1 MKKYSYTALASMVSM
16 SMTLI
21 VCQSVTHA
29 SDIEIYSNS
38 TNGKTTITLMLDTSG
53 SMSVGSPDDVSACDI
68 PSSASGAVTTGSIS
82 SGTTP
87 AYTRRYCEVEGERER
102 RYYFMLDNKTWYSC
116 VDRNGS
122 TNRGQCNNKMS
133 VEPTSSELT
142 GLTAKRFNFLG
153 GEKSCNK
160 NDYCYYFK
168 DINTSSERYYDRLTR
183 LKDAIFALLDSNLI
197 DPKLVSIGIGNF
209 SAQSGSDNV
218 YTSADGSSGKILVPA
233 ALLDSTQKTRIK
245 TAVASLRG
253 SNGTPTANAY
263 AEVGAY
269 MLGTNTTT
277 ALTGLSEDYI
287 AYPGDNRYYTAC
299 VVKGF
304 TCSTLAS
311 QDWVY
316 GSPSGY
322 SLQRCASISWNSG
335 ADSYCWVKRK
345 TLAAAD
351 NLYSGFS
358 KSVSSS
364 KVGAS
369 SSALNYESPLL
380 TTSTQCNG
388 QGIYFLTDG
397 EPNSSPDSE
406 PLMKAALGTNGS
418 SFSIPL
424 TGTLPN
430 GSQAGHGMP
439 AVGEFAKALRSKT
452 RNPKGMEIKT
462 AVVGFG
468 SVFDVD
474 KVEDLKKPEADRV
487 IRSLTDAKGTLR
499 EYYNCSKIP
508 TNKIDARNACNWGAR
523 SHTSLPN
530 VGGFGEGGFYS
541 AQSSD
546 DIITS
551 IVKFL
556 DEVKPEFD
564 PVVTG
569 TPTIPVDRL
578 NPTTVLPYAYYSSFI
593 PKPQESTQLWV
604 GNLNKYNIFNGQ
616 LYNADNTIKLI
627 KTDGSI
633 DRTATGLWGDG
644 VVSRLPLRTGMVDD
658 VEFTQRKVFTNRT
671 IAGTSAPYTA
681 VAQSNRLVE
690 VSLDSLFSNTNDI
703 DDSGLLKNDPDKNY
717 WLNVLG
723 YNVPILEN
731 VTRDGLVEKPELR
744 QLGSV
749 MHSTPIQLTQEGRVY
764 LDKNNQIKTE
774 KRKDYLLFGSTQGI
788 LHVVDSTGKEVFA
801 FVPNEIME
809 SQKAA
814 FLTETSS
821 TSGKNNLF
829 YGVDA
834 PWTAYTKYV
843 SKTDG
848 TLTVQDSGRL
858 INKDDEDNDQTIK
871 GLQWVYGGLR
881 MGGYSY
887 YGLDLTYVLK
897 AKLDESNPASAT
909 QQPKLMFVINPK
921 AEDASEALQRM
932 GQSWS
937 KPTITHVNWNGEKRL
952 VMFVG
957 GGYDPIYED
966 PAANPTTSFG
976 NGVYMFDAM
985 TGELLWWASSE
996 AKTGAIQQTINTDL
1010 NYSVVSQINILDRD
1024 SDGLTDHLYF
1034 GDLGGQG
1041 FRVDINNAK
1050 DADLFAPRV
1059 VTLFKEAPE
1068 GQLKPRF
1075 YDMPSVSIHLAG
1087 GKYFAAVAF
1096 SSGNRSSPLAGLAG
1110 SNTVSAKDGIFVAF
1124 DNDVAKST
1132 LFDADVTLDSENLN
1146 LEVLNLGTGVQ
1157 HSDTNGFKAGWKY
1170 YYSNNNG
1177 EYKGMNG
1184 LYALDSIL
1192 YTNVYHRDG
1201 VGIGGNCGAGVKGD
1215 SYLYQ
1220 FCLPTGRCSF
1230 YIAATAVPNRVK
1242 LGGGILGAGVGQ
1254 GYLNQDGTLGLV
1266 VDRDIDKCKLP
1277 ENKNK
1282 PECQLFDNSSKLK
1295 QMRWYET
1302 Q

>member
-53 SMSVGSPDDVSACDI
+53 SMSIEQVGSNACDI
-68 PSSASGAVTTGSIS
+68 PSGTSGEVTRGSIL

-87 AYTRRYCEVEGERER
+87 AYTRRYCEVGGGNEK
-102 RYYFMLDNKTWYSC
+102 RYYFKRSAESNNNYNWSNCIDE
-116 VDRNGS
+116 NGS
-122 TNRGQCNNKMS
+122 TDRGQCNFGRSAAPNLS
-133 VEPTSSELT
+133 
-142 GLTAKRFNFLG
+142 GLTARRYKNN
-153 GEKSCNK
+153 GEEGDCQSSKECF
-160 NDYCYYFK
+160 YYRNVSVSGK
-168 DINTSSERYYDRLTR
+168 VYYDRLTR

-197 DPKLVSIGIGNF
+197 DPKLVSIGVGNF
-209 SAQSGSDNV
+209 SAQSDSSNV
-218 YTSADGSSGKILVPA
+218 YTSADGYSGKMLVPA
-233 ALLDSTQKTRIK
+233 ALLDSTQKERIK
-245 TAVASLRG
+245 TAVADLVG

-263 AEVGAY
+263 AEVAAY
-269 MLGTNTTT
+269 MLGETTSSGQNYQNYFLRSGSDRYLICQSWVGTNCSDWAGWYSDSNFVPYVST
-277 ALTGLSEDYI
+277 AGSTDVIRGY
-287 AYPGDNRYYTAC
+287 AGRYYLGG
-299 VVKGF
+299 KL
-304 TCSTLAS
+304 S
-311 QDWVY
+311 
-316 GSPSGY
+316 
-322 SLQRCASISWNSG
+322 
-335 ADSYCWVKRK
+335 
-345 TLAAAD
+345 
-351 NLYSGFS
+351 SGFYKSASTS
-358 KSVSSS
+358 KIND
-364 KVGAS
+364 K
-369 SSALNYESPLL
+369 YESPL
-380 TTSTQCNG
+380 SISNNQCNG

-397 EPNSSPDSE
+397 SPNSSYDPLS
-406 PLMKAALGTNGS
+406 LMKSALGDKGS
-418 SFSIPL
+418 NFNLP
-424 TGTLPN
+424 TLGGMPN
-430 GSQAGHGMP
+430 GTEDGHGMP
-439 AVGEFAKALRSKT
+439 AVGEFARALRDKT

-474 KVEDLKKPEADRV
+474 KKEDLKKPEADRV
-487 IRSLTDAKGTLR
+487 IRSLTDVKGTLR

-508 TNKIDARNACNWGAR
+508 DNKVDARNACNWGAR

-546 DIITS
+546 DITTS

-569 TPTIPVDRL
+569 SPTIPIDSL
-578 NPTTVLPYAYYSSFI
+578 NPTTVLPYAFYSSFI

-616 LYNADNTIKLI
+616 LYNVDNTIKLI
-627 KTDGSI
+627 KSDGSI

-658 VEFTQRKVFTNRT
+658 VEFTQRKVFTNRA
-671 IAGTSAPYTA
+671 IEGSAAPYT
-681 VAQSNRLVE
+681 VVSQTNNLVE
-690 VSLDSLFSNTNDI
+690 VSLDSLFSNTNNI

-723 YNVPILEN
+723 YNVPIAED
-731 VTRDGLVEKPELR
+731 VSRDRLTEKPELR

-801 FVPNEIME
+801 FVPNEIMK
-809 SQKAA
+809 SQKVA
-814 FLTETSS
+814 FLPESSS
-821 TSGKNNLF
+821 TGGKNDLF

-897 AKLDESNPASAT
+897 AKLDESNPAFAT
-909 QQPKLMFVINPK
+909 QQPKLMFVIDPK
-921 AEDASEALQRM
+921 AESASEALQRM

-996 AKTGAIQQTINTDL
+996 AKTGATQQTINTDL

-1050 DADLFAPRV
+1050 DTDVFAPRV

-1075 YDMPSVSIHLAG
+1075 YDMPSVSIHLSG

-1096 SSGNRSSPLAGLAG
+1096 SSGNRSSPLAGLAD
-1110 SNTVSAKDGIFVAF
+1110 SNTVSAKDGLFVAF

-1157 HSDTNGFKAGWKY
+1157 HSDTNGLKDGWKY

-1230 YIAATAVPNRVK
+1230 YIAATTVPNRVK

>member
-1 MKKYSYTALASMVSM
+1 M
-16 SMTLI
+16 
-21 VCQSVTHA
+21 
-29 SDIEIYSNS
+29 
-38 TNGKTTITLMLDTSG
+38 
-53 SMSVGSPDDVSACDI
+53 
-68 PSSASGAVTTGSIS
+68 
-82 SGTTP
+82 
-87 AYTRRYCEVEGERER
+87 
-102 RYYFMLDNKTWYSC
+102 
-116 VDRNGS
+116 
-122 TNRGQCNNKMS
+122 
-133 VEPTSSELT
+133 
-142 GLTAKRFNFLG
+142 
-153 GEKSCNK
+153 
-160 NDYCYYFK
+160 
-168 DINTSSERYYDRLTR
+168 
-183 LKDAIFALLDSNLI
+183 
-197 DPKLVSIGIGNF
+197 
-209 SAQSGSDNV
+209 
-218 YTSADGSSGKILVPA
+218 LVPA
-233 ALLDSTQKTRIK
+233 ALLDSTQKGRIK
-245 TAVASLRG
+245 TAVADLRG

-269 MLGTNTTT
+269 MLGTTTNPNYVGERET
-277 ALTGLSEDYI
+277 HVYAGYDGGNYYGTCISWSGENCTHYNAPYVYKGSRSERTCNLNW
-287 AYPGDNRYYTAC
+287 GDNR
-299 VVKGF
+299 
-304 TCSTLAS
+304 TCLVEQVNLNTIT
-311 QDWVY
+311 
-316 GSPSGY
+316 SG
-322 SLQRCASISWNSG
+322 I
-335 ADSYCWVKRK
+335 
-345 TLAAAD
+345 
-351 NLYSGFS
+351 SGFS
-358 KSVSSS
+358 KSVSTS
-364 KVGAS
+364 KNGS
-369 SSALNYESPLL
+369 NYTSPL
-380 TTSTQCNG
+380 TTNNQCNG

-397 EPNSSPDSE
+397 EPNSSPNPL
-406 PLMKAALGTNGS
+406 PLMKAALGPNGS
-418 SFSIPL
+418 SFSLP
-424 TGTLPN
+424 TAGNLPN
-430 GSQAGHGMP
+430 GSQSGHGTP
-439 AVGEFAKALRSKT
+439 FVGEFAKALRSKT
-452 RNPKGMEIKT
+452 SNPKGMEIKT

-546 DIITS
+546 DITTS

-569 TPTIPVDRL
+569 SPTIPVDSL

-593 PKPQESTQLWV
+593 PKPQESTQLWA
-604 GNLNKYNIFNGQ
+604 GNLNKYNIFDGQ

-764 LDKNNQIKTE
+764 VDSNNQIKTE

-809 SQKAA
+809 SQKVA
-814 FLTETSS
+814 FLTEASS
-821 TSGKNNLF
+821 TGGKNNLF

-897 AKLDESNPASAT
+897 AKRDESNPASAT

-921 AEDASEALQRM
+921 AESASEALQRM

-996 AKTGAIQQTINTDL
+996 AKTGATQQTINTDL

-1024 SDGLTDHLYF
+1024 SDGLADHLYF

-1041 FRVDINNAK
+1041 FRVDINNASVHDK
-1050 DADLFAPRV
+1050 FHIALVLSGF
-1059 VTLFKEAPE
+1059 FF
-1068 GQLKPRF
+1068 LK
-1075 YDMPSVSIHLAG
+1075 I
-1087 GKYFAAVAF
+1087 
-1096 SSGNRSSPLAGLAG
+1096 SSTFL
-1110 SNTVSAKDGIFVAF
+1110 
-1124 DNDVAKST
+1124 
-1132 LFDADVTLDSENLN
+1132 
-1146 LEVLNLGTGVQ
+1146 
-1157 HSDTNGFKAGWKY
+1157 
-1170 YYSNNNG
+1170 
-1177 EYKGMNG
+1177 
-1184 LYALDSIL
+1184 
-1192 YTNVYHRDG
+1192 
-1201 VGIGGNCGAGVKGD
+1201 
-1215 SYLYQ
+1215 
-1220 FCLPTGRCSF
+1220 
-1230 YIAATAVPNRVK
+1230 
-1242 LGGGILGAGVGQ
+1242 
-1254 GYLNQDGTLGLV
+1254 
-1266 VDRDIDKCKLP
+1266 
-1277 ENKNK
+1277 
-1282 PECQLFDNSSKLK
+1282 NSSFFPKPIK
-1295 QMRWYET
+1295 RRIAI
-1302 Q
+1302 

>member
-68 PSSASGAVTTGSIS
+68 PSSASGAVTTGSIF

-87 AYTRRYCEVEGERER
+87 AYTRSYCEVEGKRER
-102 RYYFMLDNKTWYSC
+102 RYYFMLDNKTWYFC

-122 TNRGQCNNKMS
+122 TNRGQCNNKMT

-142 GLTAKRFNFLG
+142 GLTAKRFNILG
-153 GEKSCNK
+153 SEKSCNN

-209 SAQSGSDNV
+209 SAQSDSSNV
-218 YTSADGSSGKILVPA
+218 YTSADGYSGKMLVPA
-233 ALLDSTQKTRIK
+233 ALLDSTQKERIK
-245 TAVASLRG
+245 TAVADLVG

-263 AEVGAY
+263 AEVAAY
-269 MLGTNTTT
+269 MLGETTSSGQNYQNYFLRSGSDRYLICQSWVGTNCSDWAGWYSDSNFVPYVST
-277 ALTGLSEDYI
+277 AGSNGRIDGYD
-287 AYPGDNRYYTAC
+287 GRYY
-299 VVKGF
+299 VGGKL
-304 TCSTLAS
+304 S
-311 QDWVY
+311 
-316 GSPSGY
+316 
-322 SLQRCASISWNSG
+322 
-335 ADSYCWVKRK
+335 
-345 TLAAAD
+345 
-351 NLYSGFS
+351 SGFYKSIATS
-358 KSVSSS
+358 KINDKYNSPFP
-364 KVGAS
+364 AS
-369 SSALNYESPLL
+369 NN
-380 TTSTQCNG
+380 QCNG

-397 EPNSSPDSE
+397 SPNSSYDPVS
-406 PLMKAALGTNGS
+406 LMKSALGSKGN
-418 SFSIPL
+418 SFILPAS
-424 TGTLPN
+424 GGMPN
-430 GSQAGHGMP
+430 GTENGHGMP
-439 AVGEFAKALRSKT
+439 AVGEFSKALRDKT

-468 SVFDVD
+468 SVFDAD

-508 TNKIDARNACNWGAR
+508 ADKVDARNACNWGAR

-569 TPTIPVDRL
+569 SPTIPVDSL

-604 GNLNKYNIFNGQ
+604 GNLNKYNIFDGQ

-658 VEFTQRKVFTNRT
+658 VEFTQRKVFTNRA
-671 IAGTSAPYTA
+671 IEGSAAPYTA
-681 VAQSNRLVE
+681 VSQTNNLVE
-690 VSLDSLFSNTNDI
+690 VSLDSLFSNTNNI

-764 LDKNNQIKTE
+764 VDSNNQIKTE

-809 SQKAA
+809 SQKVA
-814 FLTETSS
+814 FLTEASS
-821 TSGKNNLF
+821 TGGKNNLF

-897 AKLDESNPASAT
+897 AKRDESNPASAT

-921 AEDASEALQRM
+921 AESASEALQRM

-966 PAANPTTSFG
+966 PAANPTKSFG

-996 AKTGAIQQTINTDL
+996 AKTGATQQTINTDL

-1024 SDGLTDHLYF
+1024 SDGLADHLYF

-1050 DADLFAPRV
+1050 DTDVFAPRV

-1110 SNTVSAKDGIFVAF
+1110 SNTVSAKDGLFVAF

-1157 HSDTNGFKAGWKY
+1157 HSDTNGFKDGWKY

>member
-16 SMTLI
+16 SLTLMI
-21 VCQSVTHA
+21 CQSVTHA

-53 SMSVGSPDDVSACDI
+53 SMSIGGEDVSACDI
-68 PSSASGAVTTGSIS
+68 PSSSSGKVTTGSIL

-87 AYTRRYCEVEGERER
+87 AYTRRYCEVGGGDER
-102 RYYFMLDNKTWYSC
+102 RYYFMRNNNTWYSC

-122 TNRGQCNNKMS
+122 VDRNQCNNKMS
-133 VEPTSSELT
+133 NKPTDDELAD
-142 GLTAKRFNFLG
+142 LTASAFYYYAY
-153 GEKSCNK
+153 SCN
-160 NDYCYYFK
+160 NYVNCYYYK
-168 DINTSSERYYDRLTR
+168 DVRISAARYYDRLTR

-197 DPKLVSIGIGNF
+197 DPKLVSIGVGNY
-209 SAQSGSDNV
+209 SAQSDSNNV

-233 ALLDSTQKTRIK
+233 ALLDSTQKERIK
-245 TAVASLRG
+245 TAVADLVG

-263 AEVGAY
+263 AEVAAY
-269 MLGTNTTT
+269 MLGETTSSGQNYQNYFLRSGSDRYLICQSWVGTNCSDWAGWYSDSNFVPYVST
-277 ALTGLSEDYI
+277 AGSTDVIRGY
-287 AYPGDNRYYTAC
+287 AGRYYLGG
-299 VVKGF
+299 KL
-304 TCSTLAS
+304 S
-311 QDWVY
+311 
-316 GSPSGY
+316 
-322 SLQRCASISWNSG
+322 
-335 ADSYCWVKRK
+335 
-345 TLAAAD
+345 
-351 NLYSGFS
+351 SGFYKSASTS
-358 KSVSSS
+358 KIND
-364 KVGAS
+364 K
-369 SSALNYESPLL
+369 YESPL
-380 TTSTQCNG
+380 SISNNQCNG

-397 EPNSSPDSE
+397 SPNSSYDPLS
-406 PLMKAALGTNGS
+406 LMKSALGDKGS
-418 SFSIPL
+418 NFNLP
-424 TGTLPN
+424 TLGGMPN
-430 GSQAGHGMP
+430 GTEDGHGMP
-439 AVGEFAKALRSKT
+439 AVGEFARALRDKT

-474 KVEDLKKPEADRV
+474 KKEDLKKPEADRV
-487 IRSLTDAKGTLR
+487 IRSLTDVKGTLR

-508 TNKIDARNACNWGAR
+508 DNKVDARNACNWGAR

-546 DIITS
+546 DITTS

-569 TPTIPVDRL
+569 SPTIPIDSL
-578 NPTTVLPYAYYSSFI
+578 NPTTVLPYAFYSSFI

-616 LYNADNTIKLI
+616 LYNVDNTIKLI
-627 KTDGSI
+627 KSDGSI

-658 VEFTQRKVFTNRT
+658 VEFTQRKVFTNRA
-671 IAGTSAPYTA
+671 IEGSAAPYT
-681 VAQSNRLVE
+681 VVSQTNNLVE
-690 VSLDSLFSNTNDI
+690 VSLDSLFSNTNNI

-723 YNVPILEN
+723 YNVPIAED
-731 VTRDGLVEKPELR
+731 VSRDRLTEKPELR

-801 FVPNEIME
+801 FVPNEIMK
-809 SQKAA
+809 SQKVA
-814 FLTETSS
+814 FLPESSS
-821 TSGKNNLF
+821 TGGKNDLF

-897 AKLDESNPASAT
+897 AKRDESNPASAT

-1024 SDGLTDHLYF
+1024 SDGLADHLYF

-1050 DADLFAPRV
+1050 DTDVFAPRV

-1110 SNTVSAKDGIFVAF
+1110 SNTVSAKDGLFVAF

>member
-16 SMTLI
+16 SLTLMI
-21 VCQSVTHA
+21 CQSVTHA

-53 SMSVGSPDDVSACDI
+53 SMSIGGEDVSACDI
-68 PSSASGAVTTGSIS
+68 PSSSSGKVTTGSIL

-87 AYTRRYCEVEGERER
+87 AYTRRYCEVGGGDER
-102 RYYFMLDNKTWYSC
+102 RYYFMRNNNTWYSC

-122 TNRGQCNNKMS
+122 IDRNQCNNKMS
-133 VEPTSSELT
+133 NKPTDDELAD
-142 GLTAKRFNFLG
+142 LTASAFYYYAY
-153 GEKSCNK
+153 SCN
-160 NDYCYYFK
+160 NYVNCYYYK
-168 DINTSSERYYDRLTR
+168 DVRISAARYYDRLTR

-197 DPKLVSIGIGNF
+197 DPKLVSIGVGNY
-209 SAQSGSDNV
+209 SAQSDSNNV
-218 YTSADGSSGKILVPA
+218 YTSADGYSGKMLVPA
-233 ALLDSTQKTRIK
+233 ALLDSTQKERIK
-245 TAVASLRG
+245 TAVADLVG

-263 AEVGAY
+263 AEVAAY
-269 MLGTNTTT
+269 MLGETTSSGQNYQNYFLRSGSDRYLICQSWVGTNCSDWAGWYSDSNFVPYVST
-277 ALTGLSEDYI
+277 AGSNGRIDGYD
-287 AYPGDNRYYTAC
+287 GRYY
-299 VVKGF
+299 VGGKL
-304 TCSTLAS
+304 S
-311 QDWVY
+311 
-316 GSPSGY
+316 
-322 SLQRCASISWNSG
+322 
-335 ADSYCWVKRK
+335 
-345 TLAAAD
+345 
-351 NLYSGFS
+351 SGFYKSIATS
-358 KSVSSS
+358 KINDKYNSPFP
-364 KVGAS
+364 AS
-369 SSALNYESPLL
+369 NN
-380 TTSTQCNG
+380 QCNG

-397 EPNSSPDSE
+397 SPNSSYDPVS
-406 PLMKAALGTNGS
+406 LMKSALGSKGN
-418 SFSIPL
+418 SFILPAS
-424 TGTLPN
+424 GGMPN
-430 GSQAGHGMP
+430 GTENGHGMP
-439 AVGEFAKALRSKT
+439 AVGEFSKALRDKT

-508 TNKIDARNACNWGAR
+508 ADKVDARNACNWGAR

-569 TPTIPVDRL
+569 SPTIPVDSL

-593 PKPQESTQLWV
+593 PKPQESTQLWA
-604 GNLNKYNIFNGQ
+604 GNLNKYNIFDGQ

-764 LDKNNQIKTE
+764 VDSNNQIKTE

-809 SQKAA
+809 SQKVA
-814 FLTETSS
+814 FLTEASS
-821 TSGKNNLF
+821 TGGKNNLF

-897 AKLDESNPASAT
+897 AKRDESNPASAT

-921 AEDASEALQRM
+921 AESASEALQRM

-966 PAANPTTSFG
+966 PAANPTKSFG

-996 AKTGAIQQTINTDL
+996 AKTGATQQTINTDL

-1024 SDGLTDHLYF
+1024 SDGLADHLYF

-1050 DADLFAPRV
+1050 DTDVFAPRV

-1110 SNTVSAKDGIFVAF
+1110 SNTVSAKDGLFVAF

-1157 HSDTNGFKAGWKY
+1157 HSDTNGFKDGWKY

>member
-38 TNGKTTITLMLDTSG
+38 TNGKTTISLMLDTSG
-53 SMSVGSPDDVSACDI
+53 SMSVGQVGSSACDI
-68 PSSASGAVTTGSIS
+68 PSGSTGTVTTGSVS
-82 SGTTP
+82 SVTTP
-87 AYTRRYCEVEGERER
+87 SYTRSYCEVGGGDER
-102 RYYFMLDNKTWYSC
+102 RYYFKRSARLNNNYTWYTC
-116 VDRNGS
+116 VDINGS
-122 TNRGQCNNKMS
+122 TDRGQCNHGIATTPN
-133 VEPTSSELT
+133 VADY
-142 GLTAKRFNFLG
+142 TARRFNSNG
-153 GEKSCNK
+153 NAQNCN
-160 NDYCYYFK
+160 NNNECFYFK
-168 DINTSSERYYDRLTR
+168 DVTISGKIYYDRLTR

-197 DPKLVSIGIGNF
+197 DPTRVSIGVGNF
-209 SAQSGSDNV
+209 SAQSESDNV
-218 YTSADGSSGKILVPA
+218 YTSADGSSGKMLVPA
-233 ALLDSTQKTRIK
+233 ALLNTTQKNLIK
-245 TAVASLRG
+245 TAVADLRG

-277 ALTGLSEDYI
+277 TITGMREEYVSSGTDGWGRTVFSKCAGWSGFSCNSYNGNLGTVIGSSGWSTQQCALGWSPVRTCLVQSTTS
-287 AYPGDNRYYTAC
+287 TA
-299 VVKGF
+299 
-304 TCSTLAS
+304 A
-311 QDWVY
+311 
-316 GSPSGY
+316 
-322 SLQRCASISWNSG
+322 
-335 ADSYCWVKRK
+335 
-345 TLAAAD
+345 
-351 NLYSGFS
+351 NLGYSGFS
-358 KSVSSS
+358 KSVTSS
-364 KVGAS
+364 KTS
-369 SSALNYESPLL
+369 TNYISPLS

-397 EPNSSPDSE
+397 EPNSSPVPE

-424 TGTLPN
+424 TGILPN

-452 RNPKGMEIKT
+452 SNPKGMEIKT

-474 KVEDLKKPEADRV
+474 KQADLDKPEVDRV

-508 TNKIDARNACNWGAR
+508 VDKVDARNACNWGAR

-569 TPTIPVDRL
+569 SPTIPVDSL

-627 KTDGSI
+627 KSDGSI
-633 DRTATGLWGDG
+633 DRTAVGLWGDG
-644 VVSRLPLRTGMVDD
+644 VVSRLPLRTGIEDEVQ
-658 VEFTQRKVFTNRT
+658 FTQRKVFTNRA
-671 IAGTSAPYTA
+671 IEGTTTPYT
-681 VAQSNRLVE
+681 VVSQSNNLVE
-690 VSLDSLFSNTNDI
+690 VSLDSLFSETNNT

-723 YNVPILEN
+723 YNVPIGEN
-731 VTRDGLVEKPELR
+731 VSRDRLTEKPELR

-788 LHVVDSTGKEVFA
+788 LHVVDSAGKEVFA
-801 FVPNEIME
+801 FIPNEIME
-809 SQKAA
+809 RQKVA
-814 FLTETSS
+814 FLPESSS
-821 TSGKNNLF
+821 TGGKNNLF

-843 SKTDG
+843 SKADG

-858 INKDDEDNDQTIK
+858 LNKDDEENDQTIK
-871 GLQWVYGGLR
+871 GLQWIYGGLR

-909 QQPKLMFVINPK
+909 QRPKLMFVINPK
-921 AEDASEALQRM
+921 AENASEALQRM

-966 PAANPTTSFG
+966 PAANPTSSLG

-985 TGELLWWASSE
+985 TGELLWWTSSE
-996 AKTGAIQQTINTDL
+996 ARTGATQQTINTDL

-1024 SDGLTDHLYF
+1024 SDGLADHLYF

-1050 DADLFAPRV
+1050 DADVFSPRV

-1068 GQLKPRF
+1068 DQLKPRF
-1075 YDMPSVSIHLAG
+1075 YDMPSVSIHLSG

-1096 SSGNRSSPLAGLAG
+1096 SSGNRSSPLAGLAN
-1110 SNTVSAKDGIFVAF
+1110 SNTASARDGLFVAF

-1132 LFDADVTLDSENLN
+1132 LFDDDVTLDSENLN
-1146 LEVLNLGTGVQ
+1146 LEVLNLATGVQ

-1184 LYALDSIL
+1184 LYALDSML
-1192 YTNVYHRDG
+1192 YANVYHRDG

-1230 YIAATAVPNRVK
+1230 YLAATTEPNRVK
-1242 LGGGILGAGVGQ
+1242 LGGGILGTGVGQ

-1266 VDRDIDKCKLP
+1266 VNRDPKDCELSA
-1277 ENKNK
+1277 NKNK
-1282 PECQLFDNSSKLK
+1282 PECQLFDNSSRLK

>member
-1 MKKYSYTALASMVSM
+1 MKKYSYTALASTLSM
-16 SMTLI
+16 SLTLMI
-21 VCQSVTHA
+21 CQSVTHA

-53 SMSVGSPDDVSACDI
+53 SMSIEQVGSSACDI
-68 PSSASGAVTTGSIS
+68 PSGSTGTVRTDSIS

-87 AYTRRYCEVEGERER
+87 SYTRRYCEVGSSTNQKMF
-102 RYYFMLDNKTWYSC
+102 YYKRGPVSRGVASWYSC
-116 VDRNGS
+116 IDVSGSVDRNK
-122 TNRGQCNNKMS
+122 CNLGISSQPNLNGYES
-133 VEPTSSELT
+133 V
-142 GLTAKRFNFLG
+142 R
-153 GEKSCNK
+153 
-160 NDYCYYFK
+160 FK
-168 DINTSSERYYDRLTR
+168 DNGSERDCNDNNDCYFYKNVNISGERYYDRLTR

-233 ALLDSTQKTRIK
+233 ALLDTTQKSLIK
-245 TAVASLRG
+245 TAVANLVG

-263 AEVGAY
+263 AEVAAY
-269 MLGTNTTT
+269 MLGETTSSGQNYQNYFLMNGTQGYYLICREWLGTSCSSWAGWYRDSSFVPYGST
-277 ALTGLSEDYI
+277 AGGNGRIDGYD
-287 AYPGDNRYYTAC
+287 GRYY
-299 VVKGF
+299 VGGKL
-304 TCSTLAS
+304 S
-311 QDWVY
+311 
-316 GSPSGY
+316 
-322 SLQRCASISWNSG
+322 
-335 ADSYCWVKRK
+335 
-345 TLAAAD
+345 
-351 NLYSGFS
+351 SGFYKSIATS
-358 KSVSSS
+358 KINDKYNSPFP
-364 KVGAS
+364 AS
-369 SSALNYESPLL
+369 NN
-380 TTSTQCNG
+380 QCNG

-397 EPNSSPDSE
+397 SPNSSYDPVS
-406 PLMKAALGTNGS
+406 LMKSALGSKGN
-418 SFSIPL
+418 SFILPAS
-424 TGTLPN
+424 GGMPN
-430 GSQAGHGMP
+430 GTENGHGMP
-439 AVGEFAKALRSKT
+439 AVGEFSKALRDKT

-508 TNKIDARNACNWGAR
+508 TNKVDARNACNWGAR
-523 SHTSLPN
+523 SHTSLPD

-569 TPTIPVDRL
+569 SPTIPVDSL

-593 PKPQESTQLWV
+593 PKPQESTQLWA
-604 GNLNKYNIFNGQ
+604 GNLNKYNIFDGQ

-633 DRTATGLWGDG
+633 DTTATGLWGDG

-658 VEFTQRKVFTNRT
+658 VEFTQRKVFTNRA
-671 IAGTSAPYTA
+671 IEGSAAPYT
-681 VAQSNRLVE
+681 VISQTNNLVE
-690 VSLDSLFSNTNDI
+690 VSLDSLFSNTNNI

-723 YNVPILEN
+723 YNVPITEN
-731 VTRDGLVEKPELR
+731 VSRDRLTEKPELR

-764 LDKNNQIKTE
+764 VDSNNQIKTE

-788 LHVVDSTGKEVFA
+788 LHVVDATGKEVFA

-809 SQKAA
+809 RQKVA
-814 FLTETSS
+814 FLPESSS
-821 TSGKNNLF
+821 TGGKNNLF

-843 SKTDG
+843 SKADG

-858 INKDDEDNDQTIK
+858 LNKDDEDNDQTIK

-897 AKLDESNPASAT
+897 AKPDESNPASAT

-921 AEDASEALQRM
+921 AENASEALQRM

-1024 SDGLTDHLYF
+1024 SDGLADHLYF

-1050 DADLFAPRV
+1050 DTDVFAPRV

-1110 SNTVSAKDGIFVAF
+1110 SNTVSAKDGLFVAF

>member
-16 SMTLI
+16 SVTLMI
-21 VCQSVTHA
+21 CQSVTHA

-53 SMSVGSPDDVSACDI
+53 SMSIEQVGSSACDI
-68 PSSASGAVTTGSIS
+68 PSGATGTVRTDSIS

-87 AYTRRYCEVEGERER
+87 SYTRRYCEVEGERER

-142 GLTAKRFNFLG
+142 GLTAKRFDFWG
-153 GEKSCNK
+153 DEKSCNK
-160 NDYCYYFK
+160 NNYCYYFK

-197 DPKLVSIGIGNF
+197 DPTLVSIGIGNF

-218 YTSADGSSGKILVPA
+218 YTRADGASGKILVPA
-233 ALLDSTQKTRIK
+233 ALLNSTQKGRIK
-245 TAVASLRG
+245 TAVADLRG

-269 MLGTNTTT
+269 MLGTNTTAVVQKDMYVSFT
-277 ALTGLSEDYI
+277 SSGGSTRYGLCVERYSDELTCSRYTTDSYITNPAGYNQRREAWSSAIDIRTILSSD
-287 AYPGDNRYYTAC
+287 TSLTTS
-299 VVKGF
+299 GF
-304 TCSTLAS
+304 T
-311 QDWVY
+311 
-316 GSPSGY
+316 
-322 SLQRCASISWNSG
+322 
-335 ADSYCWVKRK
+335 
-345 TLAAAD
+345 
-351 NLYSGFS
+351 
-358 KSVSSS
+358 KSVSTS
-364 KVGAS
+364 KSDA
-369 SSALNYESPLL
+369 NYISPL
-380 TTSTQCNG
+380 TTNNQCNG

-397 EPNSSPDSE
+397 EPNSSPNPL
-406 PLMKAALGTNGS
+406 PLMKAALGSNGS
-418 SFSIPL
+418 SFSLPT
-424 TGTLPN
+424 TGNLPN
-430 GSQAGHGMP
+430 GSQSGHGTP
-439 AVGEFAKALRSKT
+439 FVGEFAKALRSKT

-468 SVFDVD
+468 SIFDVD
-474 KVEDLKKPEADRV
+474 KQADLDKPEADRV

-523 SHTSLPN
+523 SHTSLPD

-569 TPTIPVDRL
+569 SPTIPVDSL

-658 VEFTQRKVFTNRT
+658 VEFTQRKVFTNRA
-671 IAGTSAPYTA
+671 IEGSAAPYT
-681 VAQSNRLVE
+681 VVSQTNNLVE
-690 VSLDSLFSNTNDI
+690 VSLDSLFSNTNNI
-703 DDSGLLKNDPDKNY
+703 DDSGLLKNDPDKNF

-723 YNVPILEN
+723 YNVPVAEN
-731 VTRDGLVEKPELR
+731 VSRDRLTEKPELR

-809 SQKAA
+809 SQKVA

-858 INKDDEDNDQTIK
+858 INKDDEDNDETIK

-897 AKLDESNPASAT
+897 AKRDESNPASAT

-921 AEDASEALQRM
+921 AESASEALQRM

-1024 SDGLTDHLYF
+1024 SDGLADQLYF

-1050 DADLFAPRV
+1050 DTDVFAPRV

-1096 SSGNRSSPLAGLAG
+1096 SSGNRSSPLAGLTG
-1110 SNTVSAKDGIFVAF
+1110 SNTVSAKDGLFVAF

-1266 VDRDIDKCKLP
+1266 VDRDVDKCKLP

>member
-1 MKKYSYTALASMVSM
+1 MKKYSYTALTSMVSM
-16 SMTLI
+16 SVTLMI
-21 VCQSVTHA
+21 CQSVTHA

-53 SMSVGSPDDVSACDI
+53 SMSIEQVGSSACDI
-68 PSSASGAVTTGSIS
+68 PSGATGTVRTDSIS

-87 AYTRRYCEVEGERER
+87 SYTRRYCEVGSSSNQKMF
-102 RYYFMLDNKTWYSC
+102 YYKRGPISRGIASWYSC
-116 VDRNGS
+116 IDVSGSVDRNKCNVGISSQPNLNGYESVRFRDNGS
-122 TNRGQCNNKMS
+122 ERDCNDSNDCY
-133 VEPTSSELT
+133 
-142 GLTAKRFNFLG
+142 FY
-153 GEKSCNK
+153 K
-160 NDYCYYFK
+160 NVN
-168 DINTSSERYYDRLTR
+168 ISGERYYDRLTR

-197 DPKLVSIGIGNF
+197 DPSRVSLGIGNF
-209 SAQSGSDNV
+209 SAQSGHDNV

-233 ALLDSTQKTRIK
+233 ALLSNTQKGLIK
-245 TAVASLRG
+245 TAVADLRG

-269 MLGTNTTT
+269 MLGTTTNANYAVERETHVYAGYDRNGNYYGTCTSWSGENCSRFNTPYVYR
-277 ALTGLSEDYI
+277 GGRSER
-287 AYPGDNRYYTAC
+287 ACNLNWGDNRTC
-299 VVKGF
+299 LVESVNTNTITNGTSGF
-304 TCSTLAS
+304 AK
-311 QDWVY
+311 
-316 GSPSGY
+316 
-322 SLQRCASISWNSG
+322 SISTSNNG
-335 ADSYCWVKRK
+335 
-345 TLAAAD
+345 T
-351 NLYSGFS
+351 
-358 KSVSSS
+358 
-364 KVGAS
+364 
-369 SSALNYESPLL
+369 NYTSPL
-380 TTSTQCNG
+380 TTNNQCNG

-397 EPNSSPDSE
+397 EPNSSPNPL
-406 PLMKAALGTNGS
+406 PLMKAALDTNGS
-418 SFSIPL
+418 SFSIPS

-439 AVGEFAKALRSKT
+439 FVGEFAKALRSKT
-452 RNPKGMEIKT
+452 RNPKSMEIKT

-474 KVEDLKKPEADRV
+474 KQADLDKPEADRV
-487 IRSLTDAKGTLR
+487 IRSLIDTKGILR

-569 TPTIPVDRL
+569 SPTIPVDSL

-593 PKPQESTQLWV
+593 PKPQESTQLWA

-658 VEFTQRKVFTNRT
+658 VEFTQRKVFTNRA
-671 IAGTSAPYTA
+671 IEGSASPYT
-681 VAQSNRLVE
+681 VVSQTNNLVE
-690 VSLDSLFSNTNDI
+690 VSLDSLFSNTNNI

-723 YNVPILEN
+723 YNVPITEN
-731 VTRDGLVEKPELR
+731 VSRDRLTEKPELR

-764 LDKNNQIKTE
+764 VDRNNQIKTE

-809 SQKAA
+809 RQKVS
-814 FLTETSS
+814 FLPESSS
-821 TSGKNNLF
+821 TGGKNNLF

-858 INKDDEDNDQTIK
+858 INKDDENNDETIK

-921 AEDASEALQRM
+921 AENASEALQRM

-1024 SDGLTDHLYF
+1024 SDGLADHLYF

-1050 DADLFAPRV
+1050 DTDVFAPRV

-1110 SNTVSAKDGIFVAF
+1110 SNTVSAKDGLFVAF

>member
-16 SMTLI
+16 SLTLMI
-21 VCQSVTHA
+21 CQSVTHA

-53 SMSVGSPDDVSACDI
+53 SMSIEQVGSSACDL
-68 PSSASGAVTTGSIS
+68 PSGASNIVEKSIIS
-82 SGTTP
+82 NTSP
-87 AYTRRYCEVEGERER
+87 AYTRRYCEVGGGDER
-102 RYYFMLDNKTWYSC
+102 RYYFKRSARSNGNYTWYTC
-116 VDRNGS
+116 ADVNGS
-122 TNRGQCNNKMS
+122 TDRGQCNRGMATTPN
-133 VEPTSSELT
+133 VDDY
-142 GLTAKRFNFLG
+142 TARRFNNG
-153 GEKSCNK
+153 NAQGCN
-160 NDYCYYFK
+160 NNSECFYFK
-168 DINTSSERYYDRLTR
+168 DVTVSGKVYYDRLTR

-218 YTSADGSSGKILVPA
+218 YTSADGSSGKVLVPA
-233 ALLDSTQKTRIK
+233 ALLDTTQKSLIK
-245 TAVASLRG
+245 TAVADLRG

-269 MLGTNTTT
+269 MLGTTTNANYVGERETYVYAGRDIYGNYYGTCTSWSGENCSRFNTPYVRR
-277 ALTGLSEDYI
+277 GSFSERTCNLNW
-287 AYPGDNRYYTAC
+287 GDNR
-299 VVKGF
+299 
-304 TCSTLAS
+304 TCLVEPINLNT
-311 QDWVY
+311 VT
-316 GSPSGY
+316 
-322 SLQRCASISWNSG
+322 SG
-335 ADSYCWVKRK
+335 A
-345 TLAAAD
+345 
-351 NLYSGFS
+351 SGFV
-358 KSVSSS
+358 KSVTSS
-364 KVGAS
+364 KQS
-369 SSALNYESPLL
+369 NTYKSPL
-380 TTSTQCNG
+380 TTNSQCNG

-397 EPNSSPDSE
+397 EPNSSPNPL
-406 PLMKAALGTNGS
+406 PLMKAALDTNGS
-418 SFSIPL
+418 SFSIPS

-439 AVGEFAKALRSKT
+439 FVGEFAKALRSKT
-452 RNPKGMEIKT
+452 RNPKSMEIKT

-474 KVEDLKKPEADRV
+474 KQADLDKPEADRV
-487 IRSLTDAKGTLR
+487 IRSLIDTKGILR

-569 TPTIPVDRL
+569 SPTIPVDSL

-593 PKPQESTQLWV
+593 PKPQESTQLWA
-604 GNLNKYNIFNGQ
+604 GNLNKYNIFDGQ

-644 VVSRLPLRTGMVDD
+644 VVSRLPLRTGMVDG
-658 VEFTQRKVFTNRT
+658 VEFTQRKVFTNRA
-671 IAGTSAPYTA
+671 IEGSAAPYT
-681 VAQSNRLVE
+681 VVSQTNNLVE
-690 VSLDSLFSNTNDI
+690 VSLDSLFSNTNNI

-723 YNVPILEN
+723 YNVPIAEN
-731 VTRDGLVEKPELR
+731 VSRDRLTEKPELR

-764 LDKNNQIKTE
+764 VDSNNQIKTE

-809 SQKAA
+809 SQKVA
-814 FLTETSS
+814 FLTEASS
-821 TSGKNNLF
+821 TGGKNNLF

-897 AKLDESNPASAT
+897 AKRDESNPASAT

-921 AEDASEALQRM
+921 AESASEALQRM

-1024 SDGLTDHLYF
+1024 SDGLADHLYF

-1050 DADLFAPRV
+1050 DTDVFAPRV

-1110 SNTVSAKDGIFVAF
+1110 SNTVSAKDGLFVAF

>member
-16 SMTLI
+16 SLTLMI
-21 VCQSVTHA
+21 CQSVTHA

-53 SMSVGSPDDVSACDI
+53 SMSIGGEDVSACDI
-68 PSSASGAVTTGSIS
+68 PSSSSGKVTTGSIL

-87 AYTRRYCEVEGERER
+87 AYTRRYCEVGGGDER
-102 RYYFMLDNKTWYSC
+102 RYYFMRNNNTWYSC

-122 TNRGQCNNKMS
+122 VDRNQCNNKMS
-133 VEPTSSELT
+133 NKPTDDELAD
-142 GLTAKRFNFLG
+142 LTASAFYYYAY
-153 GEKSCNK
+153 SCN
-160 NDYCYYFK
+160 NYVNCYYYK
-168 DINTSSERYYDRLTR
+168 DVRISAARYYDRLTR

-197 DPKLVSIGIGNF
+197 DPKLVSIGVGNF
-209 SAQSGSDNV
+209 SAQSDSSNV
-218 YTSADGSSGKILVPA
+218 YTSADGYSGKMLVPA
-233 ALLDSTQKTRIK
+233 ALLDSTQKERIK
-245 TAVASLRG
+245 TAVADLVG

-263 AEVGAY
+263 AEVAAY
-269 MLGTNTTT
+269 MLGETTSSGQNYQNYFLRSGSDRYLICQSWVGTNCSNWAGWYSDSNFVPYVST
-277 ALTGLSEDYI
+277 AGSTGVISGY
-287 AYPGDNRYYTAC
+287 AGRYYLGG
-299 VVKGF
+299 KLSSGF
-304 TCSTLAS
+304 YKSASTS
-311 QDWVY
+311 KINDKY
-316 GSPSGY
+316 KSP
-322 SLQRCASISWNSG
+322 LSISN
-335 ADSYCWVKRK
+335 
-345 TLAAAD
+345 
-351 NLYSGFS
+351 N
-358 KSVSSS
+358 
-364 KVGAS
+364 
-369 SSALNYESPLL
+369 
-380 TTSTQCNG
+380 QCNG

-397 EPNSSPDSE
+397 SPNSSYDPLS
-406 PLMKAALGTNGS
+406 LMKSALGDKGS
-418 SFSIPL
+418 NFNLS
-424 TGTLPN
+424 TLGGMPN
-430 GSQAGHGMP
+430 GTEDGHGMP
-439 AVGEFAKALRSKT
+439 AVGEFARALRDKT

-474 KVEDLKKPEADRV
+474 KKEDLKKPEADRV
-487 IRSLTDAKGTLR
+487 IRSLTDVKGTLR

-508 TNKIDARNACNWGAR
+508 DNKVDARNACNWGAR

-546 DIITS
+546 DITTS

-569 TPTIPVDRL
+569 SPTIPIDSL
-578 NPTTVLPYAYYSSFI
+578 NPTTVLPYAFYSSFI

-616 LYNADNTIKLI
+616 LYNVDNTIKLI
-627 KTDGSI
+627 KSDGSI

-658 VEFTQRKVFTNRT
+658 VEFTQRKVFTNRA
-671 IAGTSAPYTA
+671 IEGSAAPYT
-681 VAQSNRLVE
+681 VVSQTNNLVE
-690 VSLDSLFSNTNDI
+690 VSLDSLFSNTNNI

-723 YNVPILEN
+723 YNVPITEN
-731 VTRDGLVEKPELR
+731 VSRDRLTEKPELR

-764 LDKNNQIKTE
+764 VDRNNQIKTE

-809 SQKAA
+809 RQKVS
-814 FLTETSS
+814 FLPESSS
-821 TSGKNNLF
+821 TGGKNNLF

-858 INKDDEDNDQTIK
+858 INKDDENNDETIK

-921 AEDASEALQRM
+921 AENASEALQRM

-996 AKTGAIQQTINTDL
+996 AKTGATQQTINTDL

-1024 SDGLTDHLYF
+1024 SDGLADHLYF

-1050 DADLFAPRV
+1050 DTDVFAPRV

-1075 YDMPSVSIHLAG
+1075 YDMPSVSIHLSG

-1110 SNTVSAKDGIFVAF
+1110 SNTVSAKDGLFVAF

-1157 HSDTNGFKAGWKY
+1157 HSDTNGFKDGWKY

>member
-68 PSSASGAVTTGSIS
+68 PSSASGAVTTGSIF

-87 AYTRRYCEVEGERER
+87 AYTRSYCEVEGKRER
-102 RYYFMLDNKTWYSC
+102 RYYFMLDNKTWYFC

-122 TNRGQCNNKMS
+122 TNRGQCNNKMT

-142 GLTAKRFNFLG
+142 GLTAKRFNILG
-153 GEKSCNK
+153 SEKSCNN

-209 SAQSGSDNV
+209 SAQSDSSNV
-218 YTSADGSSGKILVPA
+218 YTSADGYSGKMLVPA
-233 ALLDSTQKTRIK
+233 ALLDSTQKERIK
-245 TAVASLRG
+245 TAVADLVG

-263 AEVGAY
+263 AEVAAY
-269 MLGTNTTT
+269 MLGETTSSGQNYQNYFLRSGSDRYLICQSWVGTNCSDWAGWYSDSNFVPYVST
-277 ALTGLSEDYI
+277 AGSNGRIDGYD
-287 AYPGDNRYYTAC
+287 GRYY
-299 VVKGF
+299 VGGKL
-304 TCSTLAS
+304 S
-311 QDWVY
+311 
-316 GSPSGY
+316 
-322 SLQRCASISWNSG
+322 
-335 ADSYCWVKRK
+335 
-345 TLAAAD
+345 
-351 NLYSGFS
+351 SGFYKSIATS
-358 KSVSSS
+358 KINDKYNSPFP
-364 KVGAS
+364 AS
-369 SSALNYESPLL
+369 NN
-380 TTSTQCNG
+380 QCNG

-397 EPNSSPDSE
+397 SPNSSYDPVS
-406 PLMKAALGTNGS
+406 LMKSALGSKGN
-418 SFSIPL
+418 SFILPAS
-424 TGTLPN
+424 GGMPN
-430 GSQAGHGMP
+430 GTENGHGMP
-439 AVGEFAKALRSKT
+439 AVGEFSKALRDKT

-508 TNKIDARNACNWGAR
+508 ADKVDARNACNWGAR

-569 TPTIPVDRL
+569 SPTIPVDSL

-604 GNLNKYNIFNGQ
+604 GNLNKYNIFDGQ

-658 VEFTQRKVFTNRT
+658 VEFTQRKVFTNRA
-671 IAGTSAPYTA
+671 IEGSAAPYTA
-681 VAQSNRLVE
+681 VSQTNNLVE
-690 VSLDSLFSNTNDI
+690 VSLDSLFSNTNNI

-764 LDKNNQIKTE
+764 VDSNNQIKTE

-809 SQKAA
+809 SQKVA
-814 FLTETSS
+814 FLTEASS
-821 TSGKNNLF
+821 TGGKNNLF

-897 AKLDESNPASAT
+897 AKRDESNPASAT

-921 AEDASEALQRM
+921 AESASEALQRM

-966 PAANPTTSFG
+966 PAANPTKSFG

-996 AKTGAIQQTINTDL
+996 AKTGATQQTINTDL

-1024 SDGLTDHLYF
+1024 SDGLADHLYF

-1050 DADLFAPRV
+1050 DTDVFAPRV

-1110 SNTVSAKDGIFVAF
+1110 SNTVSAKDGLFVAF

-1157 HSDTNGFKAGWKY
+1157 HSDTNGFKDGWKY

>member
-16 SMTLI
+16 SLTLMI
-21 VCQSVTHA
+21 CQSVTHA

-53 SMSVGSPDDVSACDI
+53 SMSIEQVGSNACDI
-68 PSSASGAVTTGSIS
+68 PSGSTGTVRTDSIS
-82 SGTTP
+82 SGTIP
-87 AYTRRYCEVEGERER
+87 SYTRRYCEVGGGNEK
-102 RYYFMLDNKTWYSC
+102 RYYFKRSAESNNKYNWYNC
-116 VDRNGS
+116 IDENGS
-122 TNRGQCNNKMS
+122 TDRGQCNFGRSAAPNLS
-133 VEPTSSELT
+133 
-142 GLTAKRFNFLG
+142 GLTARRYKNN
-153 GEKSCNK
+153 GEEDDCQSNRECF
-160 NDYCYYFK
+160 YYRNVSVSGK
-168 DINTSSERYYDRLTR
+168 VYYDRLTR

-197 DPKLVSIGIGNF
+197 DPKLVSIGVGNF
-209 SAQSGSDNV
+209 SAQSDSSNV
-218 YTSADGSSGKILVPA
+218 YTSADGYSGKMLVPA
-233 ALLDSTQKTRIK
+233 ALLDSTQKERIK
-245 TAVASLRG
+245 TAVADLVG

-263 AEVGAY
+263 AEVAAY
-269 MLGTNTTT
+269 MLGETTSSGQNYQNYFLRSGSDRYLICQSWVGTNCSDWAGWYSDSNFVPYVST
-277 ALTGLSEDYI
+277 AGSTDVIRGY
-287 AYPGDNRYYTAC
+287 AGRYYLGG
-299 VVKGF
+299 KL
-304 TCSTLAS
+304 S
-311 QDWVY
+311 
-316 GSPSGY
+316 
-322 SLQRCASISWNSG
+322 
-335 ADSYCWVKRK
+335 
-345 TLAAAD
+345 
-351 NLYSGFS
+351 SGFYKSASTS
-358 KSVSSS
+358 KIND
-364 KVGAS
+364 K
-369 SSALNYESPLL
+369 YESPL
-380 TTSTQCNG
+380 SISNNQCNG

-397 EPNSSPDSE
+397 SPNSSYDPLS
-406 PLMKAALGTNGS
+406 LMKSALGDKGN
-418 SFSIPL
+418 SFILPAS
-424 TGTLPN
+424 GGMPN
-430 GSQAGHGMP
+430 GTENGHGMP
-439 AVGEFAKALRSKT
+439 AVGEFSKALRDKT
-452 RNPKGMEIKT
+452 RNPKSMEIKT

-474 KVEDLKKPEADRV
+474 KAEDLKKPEADRV

-508 TNKIDARNACNWGAR
+508 ADKVDARNACNWGAR

-569 TPTIPVDRL
+569 SPTIPVDSL

-593 PKPQESTQLWV
+593 PKPQESTQLWA
-604 GNLNKYNIFNGQ
+604 GNLNKYNIFDGQ

-671 IAGTSAPYTA
+671 ITGTSAPYTA

-764 LDKNNQIKTE
+764 VDSNNQIKTE

-809 SQKAA
+809 SQKVA
-814 FLTETSS
+814 FLTEASS
-821 TSGKNNLF
+821 TGGKNNLF

-897 AKLDESNPASAT
+897 AKRDESNPASAT

-921 AEDASEALQRM
+921 AESASEALQRM

-996 AKTGAIQQTINTDL
+996 AKTGATQQTINTDL

-1024 SDGLTDHLYF
+1024 SDGLADHLYF

-1050 DADLFAPRV
+1050 DTDVFAPRV

-1110 SNTVSAKDGIFVAF
+1110 SNTVSAKDGLFVAF

-1157 HSDTNGFKAGWKY
+1157 HSDTNGFKDGWKY

>member
-16 SMTLI
+16 SLTLMI
-21 VCQSVTHA
+21 CQSATHA

-68 PSSASGAVTTGSIS
+68 PSSASGAVTTGSIF

-87 AYTRRYCEVEGERER
+87 AYTRSYCEVGGGDEK
-102 RYYFMLDNKTWYSC
+102 RYYFKRVTQSYNKYTWYTC
-116 VDRNGS
+116 VDEINGS
-122 TNRGQCNNKMS
+122 TDRGRCNIQRNTAPDVNGYTARRYKGNGN
-133 VEPTSSELT
+133 SEDNCEWD
-142 GLTAKRFNFLG
+142 KDCF
-153 GEKSCNK
+153 
-160 NDYCYYFK
+160 YFK
-168 DINTSSERYYDRLTR
+168 NVSLSGERYYDRLTR

-197 DPKLVSIGIGNF
+197 DPTRVSIGVGNF
-209 SAQSGSDNV
+209 SAQSDSNNA

-233 ALLDSTQKTRIK
+233 ALLDSTQKGRIK
-245 TAVASLRG
+245 TAVATLQG
-253 SNGTPTANAY
+253 SSGTPTANAY

-269 MLGTNTTT
+269 MLGTTTNANVT
-277 ALTGLSEDYI
+277 SFKDVYVHSGTFSNGLKQYSKCVRWGGGVRCTSYS
-287 AYPGDNRYYTAC
+287 GDAGRVN
-299 VVKGF
+299 
-304 TCSTLAS
+304 
-311 QDWVY
+311 
-316 GSPSGY
+316 GSSGY
-322 SLQRCASISWNSG
+322 NVRVGTWNGQPKEFLTESITDT
-335 ADSYCWVKRK
+335 AV
-345 TLAAAD
+345 
-351 NLYSGFS
+351 NLEQSGFN
-358 KSVSSS
+358 KSVSDS
-364 KVGAS
+364 K
-369 SSALNYESPLL
+369 SAGNYVSPLL
-380 TTSTQCNG
+380 SSNQCNG

-397 EPNSSPDSE
+397 EPNSSTSPLD
-406 PLMKAALGTNGS
+406 LMKKALGNKGNDFSLSSTLLGS
-418 SFSIPL
+418 
-424 TGTLPN
+424 
-430 GSQAGHGMP
+430 GSQEWHGTP

-452 RNPKGMEIKT
+452 RNPKSMEIKT

-474 KVEDLKKPEADRV
+474 KAEDLKKPEADRV
-487 IRSLTDAKGTLR
+487 IRSLTDTKGILR

-508 TNKIDARNACNWGAR
+508 TNKVDARNACNWGAR
-523 SHTSLPN
+523 SHTALPN

-546 DIITS
+546 DIINS

-569 TPTIPVDRL
+569 SPTIPVDSL

-593 PKPQESTQLWV
+593 PKPQESTQLWA

-616 LYNADNTIKLI
+616 LYNVDNTIKLI

-658 VEFTQRKVFTNRT
+658 VEFTQRKVFTNRA
-671 IAGTSAPYTA
+671 IEGSATPYTA
-681 VAQSNRLVE
+681 VSQTNNLVE
-690 VSLDSLFSNTNDI
+690 VSLDSLFSNTNNI
-703 DDSGLLKNDPDKNY
+703 DDSGLLKNDPDKNF

-921 AEDASEALQRM
+921 AESASEALQRM

-966 PAANPTTSFG
+966 TAANPTTSFG

-996 AKTGAIQQTINTDL
+996 AKTGATQQTINTDL

-1050 DADLFAPRV
+1050 DTDVFAPRV

-1075 YDMPSVSIHLAG
+1075 YDMPSVSIHLSG

-1096 SSGNRSSPLAGLAG
+1096 SSGNRSSPLAGLAD
-1110 SNTVSAKDGIFVAF
+1110 SNTVSAKDGLFVAF

-1157 HSDTNGFKAGWKY
+1157 HSDTNGLKDGWKY

-1230 YIAATAVPNRVK
+1230 YIAATTVPNRVK

>member
-68 PSSASGAVTTGSIS
+68 PSSASGAVTTGSIF

-87 AYTRRYCEVEGERER
+87 AYTRSYCEVEGKRER

-122 TNRGQCNNKMS
+122 TNRGQCNNKMT

-142 GLTAKRFNFLG
+142 GLTAKRFNILG
-153 GEKSCNK
+153 SEKSCNN

-209 SAQSGSDNV
+209 SAQSDSSNV
-218 YTSADGSSGKILVPA
+218 YTSADGYSGKMLVPA
-233 ALLDSTQKTRIK
+233 ALLDSTQKERIK
-245 TAVASLRG
+245 TAVADLVG

-263 AEVGAY
+263 AEVAAY
-269 MLGTNTTT
+269 MLGETTSSGQNYQNYFLRSGSDRYLICQSWVGTNCSDWAGWYSDSNFVPYVST
-277 ALTGLSEDYI
+277 AGSNGRIDGYD
-287 AYPGDNRYYTAC
+287 GRYY
-299 VVKGF
+299 VGGKL
-304 TCSTLAS
+304 S
-311 QDWVY
+311 
-316 GSPSGY
+316 
-322 SLQRCASISWNSG
+322 
-335 ADSYCWVKRK
+335 
-345 TLAAAD
+345 
-351 NLYSGFS
+351 SGFYKSIATS
-358 KSVSSS
+358 KINDKYNSPFP
-364 KVGAS
+364 AS
-369 SSALNYESPLL
+369 NN
-380 TTSTQCNG
+380 QCNG

-397 EPNSSPDSE
+397 SPNSSYDPVS
-406 PLMKAALGTNGS
+406 LMKSALGSKGN
-418 SFSIPL
+418 SFILPAS
-424 TGTLPN
+424 GGMPN
-430 GSQAGHGMP
+430 GTENGHGMP
-439 AVGEFAKALRSKT
+439 AVGEFSKALRDKT

-508 TNKIDARNACNWGAR
+508 ADKVDARNACNWGAR

-569 TPTIPVDRL
+569 SPTIPVDSL

-604 GNLNKYNIFNGQ
+604 GNLNKYNIFDGQ

-658 VEFTQRKVFTNRT
+658 VEFTQRKVFTNRA
-671 IAGTSAPYTA
+671 IEGSAAPYTA
-681 VAQSNRLVE
+681 VSQTNNLVE
-690 VSLDSLFSNTNDI
+690 VSLDSLFSNTNNI

-764 LDKNNQIKTE
+764 VDSNNQIKTE

-809 SQKAA
+809 RQKVS
-814 FLTETSS
+814 FLPESSS
-821 TSGKNNLF
+821 TGGKNNLF
-829 YGVDA
+829 YGVDG

-897 AKLDESNPASAT
+897 AKRDESNPASAT

-1024 SDGLTDHLYF
+1024 SDGLADHLYF

-1050 DADLFAPRV
+1050 DTDVFAPRV

-1110 SNTVSAKDGIFVAF
+1110 SNTVSAKDGLFVAF